1 MNESTTGKMTW
12 MLIGLWIVAMIVS
25 IIVVKY
31 PDVTNSIFNY
41 IKNMI
46 DASSKLIENNV
57 HYLTYY

>member
-1 MNESTTGKMTW
+1 MEESTYGKMAW
-12 MLIGLWIVAMIVS
+12 VIIGLWAVTMIVF

-31 PDVTNSIFNY
+31 PDVANSIFNY

-57 HYLTYY
+57 H

>member
-12 MLIGLWIVAMIVS
+12 MLIGLWTVAMIVS

-31 PDVTNSIFNY
+31 PDVANSIFNY

-57 HYLTYY
+57 H

>member
-1 MNESTTGKMTW
+1 MNESTIGKMTW
-12 MLIGLWIVAMIVS
+12 MLIGLWTVAMIVS

-57 HYLTYY
+57 H

>member
-1 MNESTTGKMTW
+1 MKESTTGKMTW
-12 MLIGLWIVAMIVS
+12 MLIGLWAVAMIVS

-57 HYLTYY
+57 H